1 MKVLIWAITGFLV
14 FLWTAAAAML
24 AAGVNWL
31 AASVSDTA
39 IRNVPSPAQWPVPE
53 WLAVWIPSG
62 IIEQLKA
69 GLVGPLA
76 SLVSSANWLAPAL
89 GWLPVAI
96 WIVWGVVLVLM
107 LALAA
112 GAYLLLTRSRR
123 VRRPVV

>member
-1 MKVLIWAITGFLV
+1 MKVLMWAVTAFLV
-14 FLWTAAAAML
+14 LLWTAAAAML

-31 AASVSDTA
+31 AASVSDTG
-39 IRNVPSPAQWPVPE
+39 IRNMPSPIQWPVPE

-76 SLVSSANWLAPAL
+76 SLVNSASWLAPAL

-96 WIVWGVVLVLM
+96 WIVWGVVLALI
-107 LALAA
+107 LGLAA